1 MHGARGRKRGR
12 PGDVQW
18 WRFRGRPCVGQR
30 AVLPI
35 SAAPPPGRAEDC
47 RVDTL
52 QAIWE
57 MLRGRAQGIADI
69 LPELFVALIVFC
81 LFLLVARLVAAGVR
95 AGTRRVE
102 RRHSLGVVLARLVQW
117 AIGLFG
123 LLVAVTIVFPSFTPG
138 NLIQVLGIGSVAI
151 GFAFRDV
158 LQNFLSG
165 ILLLLSEPFRVGD
178 QIVYGSFEGTV
189 EEIQTRATFLRTYDG
204 RRIVIPNARLFTEP
218 VLVNTAF
225 AERRVECDIGIGM
238 GDDIGRARNLMLET
252 LRGLEGVLPE
262 PAPEVLVISL
272 ADSSVK
278 LRTRWWTT
286 PPRRKDL
293 LESQDQVLTALKQA
307 LQESGIDLPF
317 PTQQILFHDQ
327 TEETDGDRARQR
339 EGWPARGEDPR
350 PRGVAAGLHRLAEAL
365 EQRSP
370 GGGEGEQKDSR

>member
-1 MHGARGRKRGR
+1 
-12 PGDVQW
+12 
-18 WRFRGRPCVGQR
+18 
-30 AVLPI
+30 
-35 SAAPPPGRAEDC
+35 
-47 RVDTL
+47 VDTL

-57 MLRGRAQGIADI
+57 MLRGRAQGIAGI
-69 LPELFVALIVFC
+69 LPKFFVALIVFC
-81 LFLLVARLVAAGVR
+81 LVLLVARLVAAGVR

-151 GFAFRDV
+151 GFAFRDI

-178 QIVYGSFEGTV
+178 QIVYGGFEGTV
-189 EEIQTRATFLRTYDG
+189 EEVQTRATFLRTYDG

-218 VLVNTAF
+218 VVVNTAF
-225 AERRVECDIGIGM
+225 SERRMECDIGIGVS
-238 GDDIGRARNLMLET
+238 DDIDQARRLMLET
-252 LRGLEGVLPE
+252 LRGLDGVLAQ
-262 PAPEVLVISL
+262 PAPEVLVVSL

-278 LRTRWWTT
+278 LRARWWTT
-286 PPRRKDL
+286 PPRRKDM
-293 LESQDQVLTALKQA
+293 LESQDQVLTALKRV
-307 LQESGIDLPF
+307 LLDNGIDLPF

-339 EGWPARGEDPR
+339 EGWPSRGEDPR
-350 PRGVAAGLHRLAEAL
+350 PRSIAAGLHRLAEAL
-365 EQRSP
+365 ERRDRDGP
-370 GGGEGEQKDSR
+370 G